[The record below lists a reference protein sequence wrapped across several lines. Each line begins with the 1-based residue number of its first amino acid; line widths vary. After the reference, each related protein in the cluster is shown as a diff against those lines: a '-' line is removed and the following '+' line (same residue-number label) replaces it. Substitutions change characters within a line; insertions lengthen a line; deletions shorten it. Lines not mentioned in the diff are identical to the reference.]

1 METNSLMSVVIDPKL
16 DPRVNCYRDDLAASY
31 LEGKV
36 EGRRFVS
43 GRQAQVVQCGA
54 PLLRSPDADS
64 PQDSQLLTGETVQI
78 YDEADGYAWLQSE
91 ADGYVGY
98 TLSSALS
105 DSVTQPTDCLC
116 VPRSF
121 VYPDPDIKTPPIATL
136 NMSARVTITDQ
147 YQRFSLLSTGGWL
160 YSDHL
165 MPVDAHEPDF
175 VTTALRFLDMP
186 YLWGGKGNL
195 GIDCSG
201 LVQVSL
207 VRSGRACPRDTYMQ
221 AKTVGME
228 IPGEDGKFSM
238 RRGDL
243 IYWPGHVAI
252 VLDQDTVVH
261 ASGHH
266 MLVTIEPW
274 RNVDERVRIETGGR
288 GIDVLRRLPQSN
300 G

>member
-1 METNSLMSVVIDPKL
+1 MSVAVDSKL

-36 EGRRFVS
+36 DSRRFVM

-54 PLLRSPDADS
+54 PLLRNPSADS
-64 PQDSQLLTGETVQI
+64 PQDSQLLVGETVQV
-78 YDEADGYAWLQSE
+78 YDEAGGYSWLQSE
-91 ADGYVGY
+91 FDGYVGY
-98 TLSSALS
+98 VRTSALR
-105 DSVTQPTDCLC
+105 DEVTEATDCVSVL
-116 VPRSF
+116 RSF
-121 VYPDPDIKTPPIATL
+121 LYPEPDIKTPPIATL
-136 NMSARVTITDQ
+136 NMAAQVTVNDQ
-147 YQRFSLLSTGGWL
+147 YQRFSLLSTGGWI

-165 MPVDAHEPDF
+165 MTIDAHEPDF
-175 VTTALRFLDMP
+175 VATALRFLEMP
-186 YLWGGKGNL
+186 YLWGGKGNM

-207 VRSGRACPRDTYMQ
+207 ARSGRACPRDTYMQ
-221 AKTVGME
+221 AKTLGIE
-228 IPGEDGKFSM
+228 IPGEDGNYPM

-252 VLDQDTVVH
+252 VLDQETVVH

-274 RNVDERVRIETGGR
+274 RDVDERVRIETGGK
-288 GIDVLRRLPQSN
+288 GIEVLRRVPQSN

>member
-1 METNSLMSVVIDPKL
+1 MSVVIDPKL

-36 EGRRFVS
+36 EGRRFVT

-54 PLLRSPDADS
+54 PLLRMPSADS
-64 PQDSQLLTGETVQI
+64 PKDSQLLMGETVQI
-78 YDEADGYAWLQSE
+78 YDEAEGYAWLQSE

-98 TLSSALS
+98 TPVAALS
-105 DSVTQPTDCLC
+105 GDVTEITHCLSVL
-116 VPRSF
+116 RSF
-121 VYPDPDIKTPPIATL
+121 VYGEPDIKTQPLATL
-136 NMSARVTITDQ
+136 SMAARVSVADQ
-147 YQRFSLLSTGGWL
+147 YQRFSLLSTGGWV

-165 MPVDAHEPDF
+165 MPVDEQEPDF
-175 VTTALRFLDMP
+175 VATALRFLEMP

-207 VRSGRACPRDTYMQ
+207 VRSGRACPRDSYMQ

-228 IPGEDGKFSM
+228 IPGEGGSFSM

-266 MLVTIEPW
+266 MLVTTEPW
-274 RNVDERVRIETGGR
+274 RDVDERVRIETGGR
-288 GIDVLRRLPQSN
+288 GIEVLRRLPQSN